1 MSPTTLRILRCYK
14 WAGRLPGMTNTYG
27 GRGFGSAGFPM
38 RVIRNAQAR
47 GDRPAVFDLVA
58 WDVR

>member
-1 MSPTTLRILRCYK
+1 MSPTALRILRRYQ
-14 WAGRLPGMTNTYG
+14 WAGSIPSMTNTYG

-38 RVIRNAQAR
+38 RVIRSTQKR
-47 GDRPAVFDLVA
+47 GHRPAVFYLVA